1 MKQASKSSSLLLAIT
16 GVIVVA
22 LMAAVA
28 MMTITLV
35 EERSSNA
42 AEPSISCQEFAYT
55 SFDGSNSQGVEAIQH
70 LNETAGEGSVS
81 MDREG
86 PNTFGPEV
94 LTTDVQSVQKTLSA
108 IRLCENGNYVD
119 SHIMAV
125 HMATW
130 TQAMSEAGQSVQH
143 PTSLEEV
150 NSFADKLTK
159 DVALRQEVAL
169 ELIALES
176 ASKASIEEAA
186 KGVWSLYM
194 VDVDEVITIHQGQ
207 TIQAGPAI
215 AFKHPSGAKVSY
227 RLGCFF
233 QPFGQKEYPGITVIP
248 APTPTPPTPTPTPTP
263 PEKLTPKDP
272 TKDSAAQGNAPEGGG
287 QNVDPGPG
295 EYVPPSK
302 VPTPPPVYVP
312 TKPPEVTVTN
322 PDIQVDTTPPP
333 EKEEEAP
340 SVDEP
345 ATGCVIPPGE
355 TSC

>member
-1 MKQASKSSSLLLAIT
+1 MKQARKSSSLLLTIT

-22 LMAAVA
+22 LMVAVA
-28 MMTITLV
+28 MMTVTLVV

-42 AEPSISCQEFAYT
+42 AELSISCQEFAYT
-55 SFDGSNSQGVEAIQH
+55 SFDGNSQGVEVIQH

-81 MDREG
+81 MSREG

-233 QPFGQKEYPGITVIP
+233 QPFGQEEFPGIKIIP
-248 APTPTPPTPTPTPTP
+248 PPPPPTTTPSTTPPTPQT
-263 PEKLTPKDP
+263 EKHPSNDP
-272 TKDSAAQGNAPEGGG
+272 AAQGNAPEGGG

-312 TKPPEVTVTN
+312 PKPPEVTVTN

>member
-1 MKQASKSSSLLLAIT
+1 MKQARKSSSLLLAIT

-22 LMAAVA
+22 LMVAAA
-28 MMTITLV
+28 MMTMSLL
-35 EERSSNA
+35 EEKSSHA

-55 SFDGSNSQGVEAIQH
+55 SFDGNSQGVEAIQH

-81 MDREG
+81 ISREG

-125 HMATW
+125 HMAAW

-233 QPFGQKEYPGITVIP
+233 QPFGQKEYPGITIIP
-248 APTPTPPTPTPTPTP
+248 APTPTPTPPTPPTP

-272 TKDSAAQGNAPEGGG
+272 TKDSAAQGNAPEGEG
-287 QNVDPGPG
+287 QNYDPGQG
-295 EYVPPSK
+295 EK
-302 VPTPPPVYVP
+302 TILDRNPPPVYVP
-312 TKPPEVTVTN
+312 PRTPEVTVTN

>member
-1 MKQASKSSSLLLAIT
+1 MKQARKSSSLLLVIT

-22 LMAAVA
+22 LMVAVA
-28 MMTITLV
+28 MMTVTLV
-35 EERSSNA
+35 EEKSSNA

-94 LTTDVQSVQKTLSA
+94 LTTDVQSVQKLLSA
-108 IRLCENGNYVD
+108 IRLCQDGSYVD

-125 HMATW
+125 HMAAW
-130 TQAMSEAGQSVQH
+130 TQAMSEAGQSGVQH

-233 QPFGQKEYPGITVIP
+233 QPFGQKEFPGINKIIPPPPPPPTTPSITPEEELEDKYPGV
-248 APTPTPPTPTPTPTP
+248 
-263 PEKLTPKDP
+263 DP
-272 TKDSAAQGNAPEGGG
+272 AAQGNGPEGES
-287 QNVDPGPG
+287 QNYDPGPG
-295 EYVPPSK
+295 EQTIPDRN
-302 VPTPPPVYVP
+302 PPPVYVP
-312 TKPPEVTVTN
+312 PKKPEVTVTN

>member
-1 MKQASKSSSLLLAIT
+1 MS
-16 GVIVVA
+16 
-22 LMAAVA
+22 
-28 MMTITLV
+28 
-35 EERSSNA
+35 
-42 AEPSISCQEFAYT
+42 
-55 SFDGSNSQGVEAIQH
+55 
-70 LNETAGEGSVS
+70 
-81 MDREG
+81 REG

-248 APTPTPPTPTPTPTP
+248 APPPTTQTP

-312 TKPPEVTVTN
+312 PKPPEVTVTN

-340 SVDEP
+340 SVDEH